1 MTMILILASV
11 AVLVAVVCVVL
22 GTVAARRGDS
32 GPDPLDWLMNLRSP
46 SGSPFFPTEEAARD
60 FVQGLDEISDQDRD
74 RQPSA

>member
-46 SGSPFFPTEEAARD
+46 SGSRFFPTDEAARD
-60 FVQGLDEISDQDRD
+60 FVHDLDEISDQDRD
-74 RQPSA
+74 RQPSG

>member
-1 MTMILILASV
+1 MVLILASV

-46 SGSPFFPTEEAARD
+46 SGSRFFPTEEAARD
-60 FVQGLDEISDQDRD
+60 FAQDLDEISDQDRD
-74 RQPSA
+74 RQPSG